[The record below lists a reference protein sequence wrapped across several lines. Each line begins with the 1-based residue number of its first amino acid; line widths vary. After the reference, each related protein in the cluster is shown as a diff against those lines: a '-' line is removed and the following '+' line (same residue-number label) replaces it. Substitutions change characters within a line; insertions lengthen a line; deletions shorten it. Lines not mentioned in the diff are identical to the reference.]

1 MKVHRVF
8 KRVFTVLFLALLF
21 LPANFSR
28 AASVSDMSDVMSDQL
43 PSASSN
49 HAIYFTTPT
58 GVSASGDT
66 IIYTFSPGFDLTALA
81 VGDIDLSHG
90 PVTGL
95 ETSETLAASAAAGV
109 WGVAVSGQAITFT
122 PSTDAVAG
130 EIAANDIVS
139 VFIGTNASGGTNQIG
154 NPSSSGTYNLSFSG
168 VFGDVGGVTL
178 LIGSDHYL
186 DVSATVPSAPPTGG
200 GGSGHGTVGA
210 TPPVISNVQ
219 AINITQTSAD
229 ITWDTDTSANS
240 LVSYGVDTAYGNTGS
255 DAGYVV
261 AHTIPLTGLM
271 PDTLYHYQV
280 SSSDTVGNTGS
291 TGDFTFRTLPP
302 PSPPVI
308 TNVRALSITDHS
320 AIIAWDTD
328 IPSTSI
334 VDYGLGTAYG
344 SQETAAALVTSHAVI
359 LSGLSTAQLYHFQV
373 SSVEATGLSAS
384 SGDNTFLTRSDV
396 TPPANA
402 SSFIAVAG
410 DALNVLSWTNPPD
423 PDFDHVF
430 IVARTDH
437 YPTNPSDGRIVYT
450 GNATTMTDAGLI
462 NGTTYF
468 YTNFAYDVTD
478 NRSSGIVAQATPLA
492 GLPPPTPPTP
502 PIPPVTPPVTPP
514 TTPPVTPPTPGGTGT
529 TTTTSPVIP
538 PEGTVTTTPPV
549 ISPVVLPEPPVSPNP
564 PISIITIHP
573 FYFGGAGQIPLDP
586 DANGVVTGVSGA
598 PILVQV
604 STVGIGQT
612 PTGGTLSVQGSTYL
626 LTPLPGGTAWGA
638 TFVPSAGAAA
648 TQQATVH
655 LNFEDGSQAEA
666 VNNLVLVSLGRVLG
680 KNMLGQVTPLPDA
693 TLTLYDDSGSV
704 VWDGSRYGQA
714 NPTKPNKDGSFAF
727 LVPNGMYML
736 KITHDD
742 YVSQKRVIHVD
753 NHVLS
758 RDVILIAR
766 IKVPFV
772 GAVLEALQSEE
783 AQQAAMIAAPVVL
796 VAAAANALSSASL
809 IGLLNYI
816 WFFLTQPILLLGK
829 KKREKFGIV
838 YNSLSKQ
845 PIDLVAVRLIHAR
858 TGLVVQTRITD
869 SKGRFFFRAKPGVY
883 RLEAA
888 KNGYEFPSKFV
899 IGVKEDGPFL
909 DVYHGENIE
918 VKEESSIS
926 ANIPIDPLTKEE
938 VPRKVIIK
946 KYLRQLQ
953 HAVALLSVVV
963 TLFALFIAPS
973 MLLAAMFV
981 GQVLTYLL
989 FRRIALPGK
998 PKGWGVV
1005 YDAKSRRPLG
1015 RSVVRIF
1022 DKKYNKLLET
1032 QVTDAK
1038 GIYGFFATE
1047 NVFFV
1052 TAQKAGYGA
1061 YSSEDIDLTGKKK
1074 SVVDEHIP
1082 LQKADKKAEKV

>member
-1 MKVHRVF
+1 MLTFMKVHRVF
-8 KRVFTVLFLALLF
+8 KRVFTVLLLALLF
-21 LPANFSR
+21 LPANFSQ
-28 AASVSDMSDVMSDQL
+28 AASVSGVSDIMSDQL

-66 IIYTFSPGFDLTALA
+66 IVYTFAPGFDLTGLV
-81 VGDIDLSHG
+81 VGDFDLSHG
-90 PVTGL
+90 PAIGL

-109 WGVAVSGQAITFT
+109 WGVAVSGQVITFT
-122 PSTDAVAG
+122 PPTDAAAG
-130 EIAANDIVS
+130 EVAANDIVS
-139 VFIGTNASGGTNQIG
+139 VFIGTNASGGSNQIV

-168 VFGDVGGVTL
+168 VFGDVGGITL

-186 DVSATVPSAPPTGG
+186 DISATVSSPPITGG

-219 AINITQTSAD
+219 AINITQTSAN

-240 LVSYGVDTAYGNTGS
+240 LVSYGVDTSYGNTGS

-261 AHTIPLTGLM
+261 AHTIPLTSLT

-280 SSSDTVGNTGS
+280 SSSYTVGNTAS

-320 AIIAWDTD
+320 AVIAWDTD

-334 VDYGLGTAYG
+334 VDYGLSTAYT
-344 SQETAAALVTSHAVI
+344 SQETAAALVTNHAVI
-359 LSGLSTAQLYHFQV
+359 LSGLSTAQLYHLQV

-402 SSFIAVAG
+402 SAFTATAG
-410 DALNVLSWTNPPD
+410 DALNVLRWTNPPD
-423 PDFDHVF
+423 LDFDHVL
-430 IVARTDH
+430 IIARTDH
-437 YPTNPSDGRIVYT
+437 YPVSPSDGRIVYT
-450 GNATTMTDAGLI
+450 GNATAMTDAGLT

-468 YTNFAYDVTD
+468 YTNFAYDVTG

-502 PIPPVTPPVTPP
+502 PVTPPGTPP
-514 TTPPVTPPTPGGTGT
+514 TTPPGTPPASGGTGT
-529 TTTTSPVIP
+529 TTTTPPVIP
-538 PEGTVTTTPPV
+538 PEGTTTTTPPV
-549 ISPVVLPEPPVSPNP
+549 IPPVVSPEPPVSPTP
-564 PISIITIHP
+564 PVSSIVIQP
-573 FYFGGAGQIPLDP
+573 FYFGGAGQIPLSP
-586 DANGVVTGVSGA
+586 DANGTITGISGS

-604 STVGIGQT
+604 SIVGIGQT
-612 PTGGTLSVQGSTYL
+612 PTSGTLSVQGSTYL
-626 LTPLPGGTAWGA
+626 LTPLPGGAAWGA
-638 TFVPSAGAAA
+638 TFVPSGGAG
-648 TQQATVH
+648 TQPATVH

-680 KNMLGQVTPLPDA
+680 KNLFGQITPLADA
-693 TLTLYDDSGSV
+693 TLTLYDDSGTV

-714 NPTKPNKDGSFAF
+714 NPIKSNEDGSFAF
-727 LVPNGMYML
+727 LVPNGTYTL
-736 KITHDD
+736 KITHDN
-742 YVSQKRVIHVD
+742 YVSQERVIHVGNNILSQD
-753 NHVLS
+753 IVLAS
-758 RDVILIAR
+758 R
-766 IKVPFV
+766 IKTPIV
-772 GAVLEALQSEE
+772 GAVLEALQSEQ
-783 AQQAAMIAAPVVL
+783 AQQAATIVAPVVL
-796 VAAAANALSSASL
+796 IAAAANVLASASL

-829 KKREKFGIV
+829 KKRKKFGIV

-845 PIDLVAVRLIHAR
+845 PIDLVAVRLIHAK

-899 IGVKEDGPFL
+899 VGVKEDGPFL

-918 VKEESSIS
+918 VKEESNIS
-926 ANIPIDPLTKEE
+926 ANIPIDPLVKEE

-946 KYLRQLQ
+946 KYLRKLQ
-953 HAVALLSVVV
+953 HAIALLSVVV

-973 MLLAAMFV
+973 ILLAAMLV

-989 FRRIALPGK
+989 FRRLALAGK

-1038 GIYGFFATE
+1038 GVYGFFANE

-1061 YSSEDIDLTGKKK
+1061 YTSEDIDLTGKEEG
-1074 SVVDEHIP
+1074 VVDKHIP
-1082 LQKADKKAEKV
+1082 LQKADTKAK